1 MDRGAWWAIGP
12 WCHKRVGH
20 VLATKQQY
28 CKLEVT
34 QTIMNDLALKHFN
47 FILAINMIC
56 YFGTEFVV
64 EKIPHVST
72 SLQPCP
78 LEILGRNKPQCPR
91 AIVSKSGPGTPASSW
106 DLFKTIPKVKTI
118 SEYYDRVT
126 CIFHSCYFI
135 CVEWNLEVIWCVS
148 AAEFRNQCENPAVFC
163 HTTQEGDLQRCA
175 ILPSKFF
182 VLKINSVCIKNV
194 I

>member
-72 SLQPCP
+72 SLQPFP

-91 AIVSKSGPGTPASSW
+91 AIVSKSGPGTPASS
-106 DLFKTIPKVKTI
+106 
-118 SEYYDRVT
+118 
-126 CIFHSCYFI
+126 
-135 CVEWNLEVIWCVS
+135 
-148 AAEFRNQCENPAVFC
+148 
-163 HTTQEGDLQRCA
+163 
-175 ILPSKFF
+175 
-182 VLKINSVCIKNV
+182 
-194 I
+194 